1 MCYNKELFSA
11 VKRQKMTEYAFF
23 SYVGRVTNNNVMD
36 LLLTDSRFVDSIIDT
51 DKVYHLRLGLKFKKS
66 KVFRIKSKCI
76 ITGRHRAKLSFFGQ
90 ISRFQLK
97 EMVCDGKFLIGVS
110 RFGW

>member
-1 MCYNKELFSA
+1 MYYNKDLFSSA
-11 VKRQKMTEYAFF
+11 KRQKMTEYAFF
-23 SYVGRVTNNNVMD
+23 SYVGQITNNGVMD
-36 LLLTDSRFVDSIIDT
+36 LLLSDSRFVDSVIDS
-51 DKVYHLRLGLKFKKS
+51 DKVYNLRLGLKFKKS
-66 KVFRIKSKCI
+66 KLFRVKSKCI
-76 ITGRHRAKLSFFGQ
+76 ITGRHRAKLSFLGQ

>member
-1 MCYNKELFSA
+1 MFYNKDLFSS

-23 SYVGRVTNNNVMD
+23 SYVGRITNNNAMSI
-36 LLLTDSRFVDSIIDT
+36 LLTDSRFVGNVIDT
-51 DKVYHLRLGLKFKKS
+51 DKVYFMRLGLKYKKS
-66 KVFRIKSKCI
+66 KVFRVKSKCI

-97 EMVCDGKFLIGVS
+97 EMVCDGKFLVGVS

>member
-1 MCYNKELFSA
+1 MYYNKDLFSSA
-11 VKRQKMTEYAFF
+11 KRQKMTEYAFF
-23 SYVGRVTNNNVMD
+23 SYVAQITNNSITD
-36 LLLTDSRFVDSIIDT
+36 LLLSDSRFVDNVIDT
-51 DKVYHLRLGLKFKKS
+51 DKVYQLRLGLKFKKS
-66 KVFRIKSKCI
+66 KLFRVKSKCI
-76 ITGRHRAKLSFFGQ
+76 ITGRHRAKISFFGQ